1 MERKKVKTNE
11 IIHTN
16 NGLLKVGRTFIRD
29 DHPENEL
36 TIKDVIKTSSNVG
49 ASIIG
54 TRLEP
59 KELWGVY
66 DKLGFGKK
74 ANIGLPGETSGR
86 LSNYSLW
93 RETDHS
99 RMPYGYGV
107 SVNLLQLTQAYSIFA
122 NEGLI
127 VHPKIYMN
135 QDAVIG
141 EKVLSPSV
149 SNEMKTYMRAVV
161 EEDGGTGFKAR
172 IPGYTVAGKTGTA
185 RKVVNGEY
193 SREYVASFIGMA
205 PSTNPK
211 FIMAVM
217 IDNPKKDSYYGGTVA
232 GPVFKEVMKEALK
245 LYDVPYDKQL
255 NENLLDTKMDATY
268 EDSRL

>member
-1 MERKKVKTNE
+1 
-11 IIHTN
+11 
-16 NGLLKVGRTFIRD
+16 
-29 DHPENEL
+29 
-36 TIKDVIKTSSNVG
+36 
-49 ASIIG
+49 
-54 TRLEP
+54 
-59 KELWGVY
+59 
-66 DKLGFGKK
+66 
-74 ANIGLPGETSGR
+74 
-86 LSNYSLW
+86 
-93 RETDHS
+93 
-99 RMPYGYGV
+99 MPYGYGV

-127 VHPKIYMN
+127 VHPRIYMN
-135 QDAVIG
+135 QDAVFG
-141 EKVLSPSV
+141 EKVLSPNV

-161 EEDGGTGFKAR
+161 EEDGGTGYRAR
-172 IPGYTVAGKTGTA
+172 IPGYSVAGKTGTA

-193 SREYVASFIGMA
+193 TREYVASFIGMA